1 MEGTGVAKGRCLNQ
15 IIAEMV
21 DGLKTP
27 LLKHLR
33 ITVQNILEGDR
44 GSQPDAVDG
53 IDDLVPGQAGIRKTD
68 CQALCVERIS
78 CSLKSFLNSPLMR
91 YRRWTRPSVIS

>member
-1 MEGTGVAKGRCLNQ
+1 MESTGVAKGRCLNQ

-33 ITVQNILEGDR
+33 ITVQNILGGDR
-44 GSQPDAVDG
+44 GSQPDGVDG
-53 IDDLVPGQAGIRKTD
+53 IDHLVPGQAGIRKTD
-68 CQALCVERIS
+68 RQALRVERII
-78 CSLKSFLNSPLMR
+78 LQLEIVFELPLDAVQTMNQA
-91 YRRWTRPSVIS
+91 VG